1 MLQKQ
6 LVSGEKKVLRS
17 KVLKIETTKFGTIQ
31 IEEEKIITMPAGMLG
46 FQGRKRFIILERKE
60 TQPFYWY
67 QCVDDPALAF
77 VIINPYL
84 FKPDYSVDLKPTL
97 KEMSW
102 EADGEENLK
111 LYVVVN
117 TSTSNGATDKITA
130 NLIGPL
136 LINTQ
141 RCEAVQMF
149 IHNNLYSHKYPIF

>member
-6 LVSGEKKVLRS
+6 LVSGEKNVLRS

-31 IEEEKIITMPAGMLG
+31 IEEEKIITMPTGMLG
-46 FQGRKRFIILERKE
+46 FQGRKRFIILDREESR
-60 TQPFYWY
+60 PFYWY
-67 QCVDDPALAF
+67 QCVDDPALSF

-97 KEMSW
+97 KEMLW
-102 EADGEENLK
+102 EADGEESLK

-117 TSTSNGATDKITA
+117 ASNGAPDKITA

-136 LINTQ
+136 LINIQ
-141 RCEAVQMF
+141 RWEAVQLI
-149 IHNNLYSHKYPIF
+149 IHNNSYSHKYPIF

>member
-17 KVLKIETTKFGTIQ
+17 KALKVETTKFGTIQ

-46 FQGRKRFIILERKE
+46 FQGRKRFIVLDREESR
-60 TQPFYWY
+60 PFYWY
-67 QCVDDPALAF
+67 QCVDDPDLSF

-102 EADGEENLK
+102 EADGEESLE

-117 TSTSNGATDKITA
+117 ASNGAPDKITA

-136 LINTQ
+136 LINT
-141 RCEAVQMF
+141 RRWEAVQIV
-149 IHNNLYSHKYPIF
+149 IHNNSYSHKYPIF

>member
-1 MLQKQ
+1 M
-6 LVSGEKKVLRS
+6 
-17 KVLKIETTKFGTIQ
+17 KIETTQFGKIQ
-31 IEEEKIITMPAGMLG
+31 IEEKKIITMPAGIPG
-46 FQGRKRFIILERKE
+46 FPGRKRFIILERKE

-84 FKPDYSVDLKPTL
+84 FKPDYSVDLTPTI

-102 EADGEENLK
+102 EADREENLK

-117 TSTSNGATDKITA
+117 TSTSNGAPDKITA

-141 RCEAVQMF
+141 SCEAVQIF
-149 IHNNLYSHKYPIF
+149 IHNNSYSHKYPIFSAAEG

>member
-1 MLQKQ
+1 
-6 LVSGEKKVLRS
+6 
-17 KVLKIETTKFGTIQ
+17 LKIETTQFGKIQ
-31 IEEEKIITMPAGMLG
+31 IEEEKIITMPFGMPG
-46 FQGRKRFIILERKE
+46 FPGKKRFIILERKE

-67 QCVDDPALAF
+67 QCADDPALAF

-102 EADGEENLK
+102 EAEGKESLK

-117 TSTSNGATDKITA
+117 TSTSDGVADKITA

-149 IHNNLYSHKYPIF
+149 IHNNSYSHKYPIFSAAEG